1 MKLLV
6 LGHSQ
11 VTEFLPMAECIEVM
25 SDALAALARGE
36 VHQPLR
42 TAEVAPGANGILGLM
57 PAYRAGGNPAYG
69 LKAVCV
75 FPENAAKGLDSH
87 QGGVLLFSGDTGQLL
102 AVMDASAIT
111 AIRTAAVSA
120 VATRLLARDDAATL
134 AIIGAGVEART
145 HLGAMACV
153 KRLKAVRVAS
163 KTPDSAK
170 RFVSEMQPG
179 FDCRLEIAD
188 SIESALKGADIIVTA
203 TTSREPLVKREWVE
217 AGAHMN
223 VVGSSIRSTREVDTA
238 TMKDASLFVDRRES
252 TLNEAGDYLLAARE
266 GAIDS
271 GHIKAELGEIL
282 TGQKAGRTSSDEIT
296 LFKSLGLGIE
306 DLASAQHIYRKA
318 VDANAGNWVEF

>member
-1 MKLLV
+1 
-6 LGHSQ
+6 
-11 VTEFLPMAECIEVM
+11 MAECIEVM

-42 TAEVAPGANGILGLM
+42 TAAVAPGANGILGLM
-57 PAYRAGGNPAYG
+57 PAYRAGDNPAYG

-145 HLGAMACV
+145 HLAAIACV

-163 KTPDSAK
+163 RTPDSVK
-170 RFVSEMQPG
+170 RFVSELQPN
-179 FDCRLEIAD
+179 FDFGIEIAD
-188 SIESALKGADIIVTA
+188 GIESALKGADIVVTA
-203 TTSREPLVKREWVE
+203 TTSREPVVKREWVE

-252 TLNEAGDYLLAARE
+252 TLNEAGDYLFAARE
-266 GAIDS
+266 GAIDP

-282 TGQKAGRTSSDEIT
+282 TGQKPGRTSSDEIT

-318 VDANAGNWVEF
+318 VDANVGNWVEF